1 MNAEHL
7 DGKIDPSTPRMA
19 QEQMNER
26 SLSKKAITARG
37 RRLQWYERLTE
48 FLLFLFAAATVLT
61 TIGIVLTLLG
71 NSVQFFRTVPILDFL
86 TGTEWSPLFAQAAY
100 GVLPLV
106 TGTFI
111 VALGAAL
118 IALPVGLLSAIYLSE
133 YAPPKV
139 RKVIKPTLEILAGIP
154 SIVYGFFA
162 LTSITPLL
170 QKIIPSTSI
179 YNALSASIAIG
190 IMTIPLVASLS
201 EDAMSA
207 VPGIYR
213 QGAYALGATR
223 LEVVSRVVLPSAVSG
238 IVASFIL
245 AVSRAVGETMIVALA
260 AGSKPSM
267 SLNPLESVQTLT
279 GFIAQASMGDNP
291 FGTTAYYS
299 LYAVG
304 FLLFLLTLLMNMISR
319 RFIRKQEA
327 RRG

>member
-1 MNAEHL
+1 M
-7 DGKIDPSTPRMA
+7 K
-19 QEQMNER
+19 R
-26 SLSKKAITARG
+26 SLI
-37 RRLQWYERLTE
+37 L
-48 FLLFLFAAATVLT
+48 AAAVVALT
-61 TIGIVLTLLG
+61 
-71 NSVQFFRTVPILDFL
+71 
-86 TGTEWSPLFAQAAY
+86 PLFAQAAY

-139 RKVIKPTLEILAGIP
+139 RKVIKPALEILAGIP

-162 LTSITPLL
+162 LTTITPLL
-170 QKIIPSTSI
+170 QRLIPATSI

-201 EDAMSA
+201 EDAMTA
-207 VPGIYR
+207 VPDIYR
-213 QGAYALGATR
+213 HGAYALGATR

-291 FGTTAYYS
+291 FGTTPYYS

-304 FLLFLLTLLMNMISR
+304 FLLFLLTLLMNIISR
-319 RFIRKQEA
+319 RFIRSQEA